1 MEEHSI
7 VAVGMIGCKKSKN
20 EPKCISYYD
29 KTNKRKK
36 QIDLDKPHGDVLPHA
51 HHGYNH
57 SEKDSKKGVANLT
70 KKEKEMVNRV
80 NKVWKE
86 KKDVVWTRWKNR
98 K

>member
-1 MEEHSI
+1 M
-7 VAVGMIGCKKSKN
+7 
-20 EPKCISYYD
+20 
-29 KTNKRKK
+29 
-36 QIDLDKPHGDVLPHA
+36 

-57 SEKDSKKGVANLT
+57 SEKDSKKGFANLT

-80 NKVWKE
+80 NKVWRE